1 MYVILILTAG
11 VDPGWRALVVLEVGL
26 LPGTSCALR
35 SQPPPPAAFVH
46 SMSFSVWR
54 WPVGGMVAV
63 VGLRGVAPPE
73 GHSMGLAAGPGA

>member
-1 MYVILILTAG
+1 MACLGGLGGGPPSGDLLCI
-11 VDPGWRALVVLEVGL
+11 AL
-26 LPGTSCALR
+26 PTPS
-35 SQPPPPAAFVH
+35 PAAFVH

-54 WPVGGMVAV
+54 WPVGVMVAV